1 MMNLRTFFFTIILV
15 PKPKKEFVTIPDYDT
30 TGDSETSPA
39 AAPKEEGELPTC
51 LLCVQWGKKV
61 FSQPPIVQ
69 VLPLKKMTEAC
80 KLKLPISARYNKMTK
95 TTIKDYVDIA
105 TLRRIDLTGN
115 LISEIEDGAFSKL
128 PLLEELNI
136 SELAKIPMLPAKL
149 VSFNDNY
156 NQLTTK
162 ACKHTTNIFS
172 LKLTK
177 MAYLYLGNN
186 ELETTPLPESL
197 HIVHYMPTSVF
208 QGNNTQY
215 IRANMEEVRL
225 DSNPLMLAKHPNSF
239 VCLRALPIGPYH

>member
-1 MMNLRTFFFTIILV
+1 MVCI
-15 PKPKKEFVTIPDYDT
+15 
-30 TGDSETSPA
+30 PA
-39 AAPKEEGELPTC
+39 AVCANPVKNYRKRMISVIANKECISGSWLFVSELPTC
-51 LLCVQWGKKV
+51 LLCVCRTGSV
-61 FSQPPIVQ
+61 YCEEVSPE
-69 VLPLKKMTEAC
+69 MTAVPS
-80 KLKLPISARYNKMTK
+80 L
-95 TTIKDYVDIA
+95 
-105 TLRRIDLTGN
+105 RIDLTGN

-128 PLLEELNI
+128 ALLEELNI
-136 SELAKIPMLPAKL
+136 SELAKNPCYLPN
-149 VSFNDNY
+149 SS
-156 NQLTTK
+156 
-162 ACKHTTNIFS
+162 CKHTTNIFS

-177 MAYLYLGNN
+177 MAFLYIGNN

>member
-1 MMNLRTFFFTIILV
+1 MSHSFFIQFVNAVKKKTLQQECYILC
-15 PKPKKEFVTIPDYDT
+15 PDDYHECISGSWLFV
-30 TGDSETSPA
+30 S
-39 AAPKEEGELPTC
+39 ELPTC
-51 LLCVQWGKKV
+51 LLCVCLTGCTV
-61 FSQPPIVQ
+61 RR
-69 VLPLKKMTEAC
+69 
-80 KLKLPISARYNKMTK
+80 KLPISARYNKMTK
-95 TTIKDYVDIA
+95 TTIKDYADIA

-115 LISEIEDGAFSKL
+115 LISEIEDGAFSK
-128 PLLEELNI
+128 
-136 SELAKIPMLPAKL
+136 AGQKPMLPAKL

-172 LKLTK
+172 LQLTK

-197 HIVHYMPTSVF
+197 HIVHLNVCK
-208 QGNNTQY
+208 NTQY

>member
-15 PKPKKEFVTIPDYDT
+15 PKPKNLHNWWLTKYFFCPTVCL
-30 TGDSETSPA
+30 TGSVYCEEVSPEMTA
-39 AAPKEEGELPTC
+39 VPSLPKETAYLRT
-51 LLCVQWGKKV
+51 LQQNDQNHHQRL
-61 FSQPPIVQ
+61 S
-69 VLPLKKMTEAC
+69 
-80 KLKLPISARYNKMTK
+80 
-95 TTIKDYVDIA
+95 